1 MLRLSAR
8 SSWFV
13 ERDNG
18 TEPKTHTSVAE
29 FEFSRA
35 WPQEVTAN
43 KLGPTAVCLPLPREC
58 QVSQPPSPPAGCFL
72 WLQRAEMLGMLYLVC
87 PQEITTMGPPSQRF
101 TPTFSHIT
109 DRALW
114 RHSTKCRAVA
124 RCLT

>member
-87 PQEITTMGPPSQRF
+87 PEEITTAQNRHRCDVLRRSARF
-101 TPTFSHIT
+101 SPIT

-114 RHSTKCRAVA
+114 QHSTNPA
-124 RCLT
+124 LS